1 MFSQSKEEEAVKR
14 AIRRGVGD
22 FRFINILQLLS
33 IRNSR
38 FHLFISSITLFYH
51 LFLYFFAPTT
61 FTHTHYP
68 YPLKTTFSYTPPNV
82 V

>member
-1 MFSQSKEEEAVKR
+1 MFSQPKEEEAVKR
-14 AIRRGVGD
+14 AIRQGVGD

-33 IRNSR
+33 IRNSC
-38 FHLFISSITLFYH
+38 FYSFISSITLFYH
-51 LFLYFFAPTT
+51 LFLYFFVLTT
-61 FTHTHYP
+61 FTHIHDP